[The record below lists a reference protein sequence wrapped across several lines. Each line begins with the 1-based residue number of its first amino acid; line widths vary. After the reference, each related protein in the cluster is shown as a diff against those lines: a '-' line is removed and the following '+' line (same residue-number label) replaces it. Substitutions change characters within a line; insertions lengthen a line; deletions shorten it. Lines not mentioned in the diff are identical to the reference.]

1 MNILIA
7 GCGYI
12 GCAAGR
18 LLTAKGHRVWGLC
31 RGESSLA
38 RVREAGLEPFKADLR
53 DAASLRALPPVDAVI
68 ACQAPARGARPG
80 LPAAQAEDH
89 RSAYLE
95 ATDGLIRA
103 LKPATSV
110 RFIFVSS
117 TSVLGPRGGAWTDAD
132 TKVDPDRLDDD
143 AKVLWE
149 TERLVLSAP
158 VRGMVLRLSGIYG
171 PGRNRLDAVRSG
183 RFAPTASS
191 AWTNRVHRDDA
202 ASALELLIDR
212 GEPGQTYLATDD
224 TPATQRDLYGWLM
237 EKLGRPAPVEEEK
250 SKADAAVFA
259 SKRCSNAKLKKLG
272 WVPRYSGYREGYG
285 ELVKGSQGSIKKNE
299 GTAA

>member
-12 GCAAGR
+12 GCATGS
-18 LLTAKGHRVWGLC
+18 LLASKGHRVWGLC
-31 RGESSLA
+31 RGEASLA

-80 LPAAQAEDH
+80 APALQGEDH

-149 TERLVLSAP
+149 TERMVLSAP
-158 VRGMVLRLSGIYG
+158 VRSMVLRLSGIYG
-171 PGRNRLDAVRSG
+171 PGRNRLDAIRSG
-183 RFAPTASS
+183 RFVPSASP

-202 ASALELLIDR
+202 ALALEVLIDR

-224 TPATQRDLYGWLM
+224 APATQQEFYGWLM
-237 EKLGRPAPVEEEK
+237 EKLGRPALTAEEK
-250 SKADAAVFA
+250 TRADAAVYA

-272 WVPRYSGYREGYG
+272 WSPRYPSYREGYG
-285 ELVKGSQGSIKKNE
+285 ELMKGSQ
-299 GTAA
+299 